1 MNRLSQTMIAA
12 GLLVVSGCVSQQN
25 TRLPSLSYG
34 DPRAERQSYA
44 IHNPLPEREA
54 PFAGALPPGFDIQRS
69 EATRTRERYVNPY
82 PHNPDGSSVTTPAS
96 ATRYTQTV
104 RE

>member
-1 MNRLSQTMIAA
+1 MQRFSKLIPVT
-12 GLLVVSGCVSQQN
+12 GLLLIAGCVSPQN

-82 PHNPDGSSVTTPAS
+82 SHNPDGSSVGTPAS
-96 ATRYTQTV
+96 ATRYSQTV